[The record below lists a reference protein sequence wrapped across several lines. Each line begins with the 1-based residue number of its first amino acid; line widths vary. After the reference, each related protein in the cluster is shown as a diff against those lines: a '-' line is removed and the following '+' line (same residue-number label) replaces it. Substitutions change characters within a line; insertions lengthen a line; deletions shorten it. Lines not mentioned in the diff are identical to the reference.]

1 MTKYV
6 KKNYVI
12 GLYYII
18 IVLIFISGILPFFS
32 SNLNFYSGNMDAE
45 KETCIKY
52 KNANLEEKKEIEKD
66 ITFDNEICTAL
77 INEYKPGSFYLYYNY
92 LLRNGVS
99 SFIFP
104 FFIPLMVIFPIV
116 YKLSEEFRSK
126 YIKNY
131 LQRNEYNEYIK
142 SIIKR
147 SYKYILIVPIL
158 LLSFA
163 VVASIWSKLNFDPRY
178 DIAFSR
184 LSSEIGTYY
193 NKPFF
198 YISYILI
205 ILFNMG
211 IYINIGLIILR
222 KNKNFFVALIES
234 FVAIYVFLCFT
245 FIIIGIGI
253 QKIFNISAESINLL
267 EIYTWSNISN
277 IGLYLLV
284 NIVYFVVSF
293 ILVIIVYKNK
303 EKFIKECEK

>member
-1 MTKYV
+1 MTKYI
-6 KKNYVI
+6 KKNYI
-12 GLYYII
+12 IKLYYII
-18 IVLIFISGILPFFS
+18 IVLIFISSILPFFS
-32 SNLNFYSGNMDAE
+32 SNLNFYSGNMSKE
-45 KETCIKY
+45 KETCIRY
-52 KNANLEEKKEIEKD
+52 NNATLEEKKEIEKD
-66 ITFDNEICTAL
+66 ITFSNKICDAL
-77 INEYKPGSFYLYYNY
+77 INEYKPKSFYLYYNY
-92 LLRNGVS
+92 LLRNGVA

-104 FFIPLMVIFPIV
+104 YFIPLLVIFPIV

-131 LQRNEYNEYIK
+131 LQRKDYKEYIK

-147 SYKYILIVPIL
+147 SYKYILIIPIL

-163 VVASIWSKLNFDPRY
+163 IIAAICSKFNFDPRY

-184 LSSEIGTYY
+184 LSSEIETYY

-222 KNKNFFVALIES
+222 KNKSFFVALIES

-245 FIIIGIGI
+245 FITIGLGI
-253 QKIFNISAESINLL
+253 QSIFNIPAESINLL

>member
-18 IVLIFISGILPFFS
+18 IVLIFISSILPFFS

-99 SFIFP
+99 SFVFP

-163 VVASIWSKLNFDPRY
+163 VVASICSKLNFDPRY

>member
-99 SFIFP
+99 SFVFP
-104 FFIPLMVIFPIV
+104 FFIPLMVIFPII

-163 VVASIWSKLNFDPRY
+163 VVASICSKLNFDPRY

>member
-12 GLYYII
+12 GIYYII
-18 IVLIFISGILPFFS
+18 IGLIFISSILPFFS

-99 SFIFP
+99 SFVFP

-163 VVASIWSKLNFDPRY
+163 VVASICSKLNFDPRY

-184 LSSEIGTYY
+184 LSTEIGTYY

-198 YISYILI
+198 YISYVLI

-245 FIIIGIGI
+245 FITIGLGI
-253 QKIFNISAESINLL
+253 QSIFNIPAESINLL

>member
-12 GLYYII
+12 GIYYII
-18 IVLIFISGILPFFS
+18 IGLIFISSILPFFS

-52 KNANLEEKKEIEKD
+52 KNANLEEKKELEKD

-99 SFIFP
+99 SFVFP

-163 VVASIWSKLNFDPRY
+163 VVASICSKLNFDPRY

>member
-163 VVASIWSKLNFDPRY
+163 VVASICSKLNFDPRY

>member
-163 VVASIWSKLNFDPRY
+163 VVASICSKLNFDPRY

-284 NIVYFVVSF
+284 NIIYFVISF
-293 ILVIIVYKNK
+293 ALVIMSYKNK
-303 EKFIKECEK
+303 ENFIKECEK

>member
-12 GLYYII
+12 GIYYII
-18 IVLIFISGILPFFS
+18 IGLIFISSILPFFS

-99 SFIFP
+99 SFVFP

-163 VVASIWSKLNFDPRY
+163 VVASICSKLNFDPRY

>member
-1 MTKYV
+1 MTKYI

-18 IVLIFISGILPFFS
+18 ILLIFVLSILPFFS
-32 SNLNFYSGNMDAE
+32 SNLNFYSGNMEEE
-45 KETCIKY
+45 KDVCIRY
-52 KNANLEEKKEIEKD
+52 NNASLEEKKEIEKD
-66 ITFDNEICTAL
+66 ITFNNEICTAL

-104 FFIPLMVIFPIV
+104 FFVPLLVIFPII

-131 LQRNEYNEYIK
+131 LQRNEYKEYIK
-142 SIIKR
+142 SIIKK
-147 SYKYILIVPIL
+147 SYKYILIIPIL

-163 VVASIWSKLNFDPRY
+163 VVASIYSKFNFDPRY
-178 DIAFSR
+178 DIALSR
-184 LSSEIGTYY
+184 LSGEIGVHY
-193 NKPFF
+193 NNPYF
-198 YISYILI
+198 YISYVLI
-205 ILFNMG
+205 ILLNMG

-245 FIIIGIGI
+245 FIIIGLGV
-253 QKIFNISAESINLL
+253 QNIFNASAESLNLL
-267 EIYTWSNISN
+267 EIYTWSNINN
-277 IGLYLLV
+277 ISLYLIV
-284 NIVYFVVSF
+284 NVIYFIVSF
-293 ILVIIVYKNK
+293 TLVVIAYKNK

>member
-99 SFIFP
+99 SFVFP

-163 VVASIWSKLNFDPRY
+163 VVASICSKLNFDPRY

>member
-1 MTKYV
+1 MTKYI
-6 KKNYVI
+6 KKNYI
-12 GLYYII
+12 IKLYYII
-18 IVLIFISGILPFFS
+18 IVLIFISSILPFFS
-32 SNLNFYSGNMDAE
+32 SNLNFYSENMDKE
-45 KETCIKY
+45 KEICIRY
-52 KNANLEEKKEIEKD
+52 NNATLEEKKEIEKD
-66 ITFDNEICTAL
+66 ITFSNEICDAL
-77 INEYKPGSFYLYYNY
+77 INEYKPKSFYLYYNY
-92 LLRNGVS
+92 LLKNGVA

-104 FFIPLMVIFPIV
+104 YFIPLLVIFPIV

-131 LQRNEYNEYIK
+131 LQRKDYKEYIK

-147 SYKYILIVPIL
+147 SYKYILIIPIL

-163 VVASIWSKLNFDPRY
+163 VVAAICSKFNFDPRY

-222 KNKNFFVALIES
+222 KNKNFFVA
-234 FVAIYVFLCFT
+234 
-245 FIIIGIGI
+245 
-253 QKIFNISAESINLL
+253 
-267 EIYTWSNISN
+267 
-277 IGLYLLV
+277 
-284 NIVYFVVSF
+284 
-293 ILVIIVYKNK
+293 
-303 EKFIKECEK
+303 

>member
-12 GLYYII
+12 GIYYII
-18 IVLIFISGILPFFS
+18 IGLIFISSILPFFS

-99 SFIFP
+99 SFVFP

-163 VVASIWSKLNFDPRY
+163 VVASICSKLNFDPRY

-253 QKIFNISAESINLL
+253 QKIFNIPAESINLL